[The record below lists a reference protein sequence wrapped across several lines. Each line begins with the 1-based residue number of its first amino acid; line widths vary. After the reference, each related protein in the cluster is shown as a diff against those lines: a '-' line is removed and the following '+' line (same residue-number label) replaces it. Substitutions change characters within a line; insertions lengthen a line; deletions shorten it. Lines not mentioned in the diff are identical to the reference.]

1 MLALPPPPSLQS
13 PAPPPSN
20 HHTSKQARSLQS
32 PSPSVQSTAPTPE
45 NQNTAK
51 HARNQ
56 QSPAA
61 AAVTRNYDSKR
72 LRKPILLHP
81 QPRRTNPVVWFG
93 AILCL
98 LFSLILIFFGIA
110 TLIIYLAIKP
120 RSPVFDTPGAN
131 LNVIYFDS
139 PEYFNGDLTFL
150 VNFSNPNQKI
160 DIRFE
165 YVEIELY
172 FFDRLIGTQALQ
184 PFTQRQK
191 EKRLESVHIISSLV
205 YLPHNLAIE
214 LQKQVQNNKVIY
226 NIRGTFKVKAT
237 LGLFHYSYWL
247 HGRCEI
253 EMTAPPT
260 GVLIARSCKT
270 KR

>member
-1 MLALPPPPSLQS
+1 MLPLPP
-13 PAPPPSN
+13 
-20 HHTSKQARSLQS
+20 
-32 PSPSVQSTAPTPE
+32 PSPSVQSAAPPPG
-45 NQNTAK
+45 NQKTSK
-51 HARNQ
+51 QERSQ

-61 AAVTRNYDSKR
+61 ALTRNYDSKR

-81 QPRRTNPVVWFG
+81 RPRRTNPVVWFG

-98 LFSLILIFFGIA
+98 LFSLILILFGIA
-110 TLIIYLAIKP
+110 TLIIYLSIKP
-120 RSPVFDTPGAN
+120 RSPVFDTPNAN
-131 LNVIYFDS
+131 LNAIYFDS
-139 PEYFNGDLTFL
+139 PEYFNGDITFL
-150 VNFSNPNQKI
+150 ANFSNPNQKI
-160 DIRFE
+160 DVRFE
-165 YVEIELY
+165 YVDIELY
-172 FFDRLIGTQALQ
+172 FFDRLIGTQSLQ

-191 EKRLESVHIISSLV
+191 EKRLESIHIISSLV
-205 YLPHNLAIE
+205 YLPNNLATE
-214 LQKQVQNNKVIY
+214 LQKQVENNKVIY

-253 EMTAPPT
+253 EMTGPPT